1 MKNIFYLFL
10 LFSIIS
16 CSKKQSD
23 LVVKANIKGLKK
35 GIIYLKKIE
44 DTTLVTVDSMVIS
57 GNSEI
62 ELYSEIESPEVFY
75 LYLDKNSA
83 IKDRITFFADKGV
96 TEITTSVKNFAGD
109 AVIKG
114 SAQQETFSDYQKMI
128 TRFNYQN
135 LDLIKENLEAQK
147 KGDSIQADS
156 IQKMYENNIKR
167 KYLFTVNFALNNRN
181 SEVAPYL
188 ALSEIYN
195 AKITFLDTINNS
207 LSEKVK
213 SSKYGKELQKFI
225 DKIKSTVN

>member
-225 DKIKSTVN
+225 DNIKATEN